1 MDQCLQSKDRA
12 FVQVNEHVGIMGA
25 VAGDIDATEDG
36 RSVCR
41 LMD

>member
-12 FVQVNEHVGIMGA
+12 FVQHVGIMGA